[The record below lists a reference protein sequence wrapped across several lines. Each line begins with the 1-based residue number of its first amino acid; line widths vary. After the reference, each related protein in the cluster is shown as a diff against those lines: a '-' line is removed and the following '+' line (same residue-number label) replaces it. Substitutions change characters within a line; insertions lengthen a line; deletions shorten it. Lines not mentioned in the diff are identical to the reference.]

1 MMAIDHMGNIGGSGV
16 YDVEDTGSMAEEKRI
31 RDDDAPIRVI
41 GRHLACENTKFLV
54 YLDHV
59 VDHAGFEVKNYLVV
73 APKNAGKDLVTGVA
87 ILPIV
92 DGRVGLVQIYRPAI
106 RAYSWEIP
114 HGFVDEGEDNETSA
128 LRELLE
134 ETGLT
139 ADTKSFTSL
148 GFITPDA
155 GVLAARVQ
163 LYVAEI
169 GSLPI
174 QRKGELGLREFRLFH
189 PQEIEVMIG
198 RSEIQD
204 TFTLAAWCKYCLLQN
219 FERLARA
226 V

>member
-1 MMAIDHMGNIGGSGV
+1 
-16 YDVEDTGSMAEEKRI
+16 MAEEKRVG
-31 RDDDAPIRVI
+31 DDDVPIRVI
-41 GRHLACENTKFLV
+41 GRHLAGENTKFLV
-54 YLDHV
+54 YFDHV
-59 VDHAGFEVKNYLVV
+59 VDNAGFEVKNYLVV
-73 APKNAGKDLVTGVA
+73 APKNAGKNLVTGVA

-92 DGRVGLVQIYRPAI
+92 DEQVGLVRIYRPAI

-114 HGFVDEGEDNETSA
+114 HGFVDEGEDSGTSA
-128 LRELLE
+128 MRELLE

-148 GFITPDA
+148 GFITPDS

-163 LYVAEI
+163 LYVAETAN
-169 GSLPI
+169 LTE

-189 PQEIEVMIG
+189 FRELEEMIE

-204 TFTLAAWCKYCLLQN
+204 TFTLSAWCKYRLLQN
-219 FERLARA
+219 CGPLARS

>member
-1 MMAIDHMGNIGGSGV
+1 
-16 YDVEDTGSMAEEKRI
+16 MAEEKRVG
-31 RDDDAPIRVI
+31 DDDVPIRVI
-41 GRHLACENTKFLV
+41 GRHLAGENTKFLV
-54 YLDHV
+54 YFDHV
-59 VDHAGFEVKNYLVV
+59 VDNAGFEVKNYLVV
-73 APKNAGKDLVTGVA
+73 APKNAGKNLVTGVA

-92 DGRVGLVQIYRPAI
+92 DERVGLVRIYRPAI

-114 HGFVDEGEDNETSA
+114 HGFVDEGEDSGTSA
-128 LRELLE
+128 MRELLE

-148 GFITPDA
+148 GFITPDS

-163 LYVAEI
+163 LYVAETEN
-169 GSLPI
+169 LTE

-189 PQEIEVMIG
+189 FRELEEMIE

-204 TFTLAAWCKYCLLQN
+204 TFTLSAWCKYRLLQN
-219 FERLARA
+219 CGPLARS

>member
-1 MMAIDHMGNIGGSGV
+1 
-16 YDVEDTGSMAEEKRI
+16 MAEEKRVG
-31 RDDDAPIRVI
+31 DDDVPIRVI
-41 GRHLACENTKFLV
+41 GRHLAGENTKFLV
-54 YLDHV
+54 YFDHV
-59 VDHAGFEVKNYLVV
+59 VDNAGFEVKNYLVV
-73 APKNAGKDLVTGVA
+73 APKNAGKNLVTGVA

-92 DGRVGLVQIYRPAI
+92 DEQVGLVRIYRPAI

-114 HGFVDEGEDNETSA
+114 HGFVDEGEDSGTSA
-128 LRELLE
+128 MRELLE

-148 GFITPDA
+148 GFITPDS

-163 LYVAEI
+163 LYVAETEN
-169 GSLPI
+169 LTE

-189 PQEIEVMIG
+189 FRELEEMIE

-204 TFTLAAWCKYCLLQN
+204 TFTLSAWCKYRLLQN
-219 FERLARA
+219 CGPLARS